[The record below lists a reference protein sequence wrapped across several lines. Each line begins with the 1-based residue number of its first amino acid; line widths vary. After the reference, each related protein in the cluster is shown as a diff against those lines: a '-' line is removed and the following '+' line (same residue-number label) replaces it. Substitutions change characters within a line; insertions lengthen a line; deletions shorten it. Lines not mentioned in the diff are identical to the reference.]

1 MSSATFGQKSPHQI
15 SLIGVSNVSVVETSG
30 VLSGLILLYPEGF
43 GKKLLG
49 NRKLPNFPKNSGTN
63 QALQCLKNGS
73 PNKRFK
79 RDCQRVAF
87 PV

>member
-1 MSSATFGQKSPHQI
+1 M
-15 SLIGVSNVSVVETSG
+15 ETSG
-30 VLSGLILLYPEGF
+30 VLSRLILLYPEGF

-63 QALQCLKNGS
+63 QVLQCLKNGS

-79 RDCQRVAF
+79 TDSQRVAF
-87 PV
+87 PPCVDFSDLGGVQKHRIALLTT